1 MDSRDGFRSRK
12 TSLNRLLTTE
22 SLIKEGK
29 GMANGKL
36 TEEDEQP
43 LSPAARLFHQ
53 PHFNCHIIAI
63 IGCGK
68 RFDVDVVKAG
78 LEATLLRHPRFSSI
92 HVIDEKKGEQKWVRT
107 EVVLENHLVMPDLDP
122 HMESPDQF
130 VEDYVSDLTRTTLET
145 TKPLWEIHLLNVKT
159 AEADST
165 AVLRIHHS
173 LGDGASLMSLVL
185 ACTRKTADPA
195 APPTIPDK
203 RVAGWKRSRSLPVL
217 AMLWAVFRM
226 VWHTIVDVLLFL
238 ATAACLTDTRT
249 PLKGTKG
256 VEHQPKRVVHR
267 NLSLDDMKA
276 VKNATKSTINDVLLG
291 VTAAGLSR
299 YLCRL
304 SGKDKAT
311 EDGKHNLPAN
321 ARLRAAVLVNIR
333 PAPRIQALSE
343 MMETDGPAVEWGN
356 RLGYVLIPFS
366 VQVPEDPLDYIRRA
380 KATADRKKLSF
391 ESIFTYW
398 SGFLLVKLFGIK
410 AAAALCYRMLSNTTL
425 SFSNIMGPGEEIS
438 FYGHPIAYIAPTVY
452 GHPHA
457 LTIHFQSYMNK
468 VKMVIAVDENA
479 IPDPHQLCDDL
490 TDSLI
495 LIKNAVETRQ

>member
-276 VKNATKSTINDVLLG
+276 VKNATKS
-291 VTAAGLSR
+291 
-299 YLCRL
+299 
-304 SGKDKAT
+304 
-311 EDGKHNLPAN
+311 
-321 ARLRAAVLVNIR
+321 
-333 PAPRIQALSE
+333 ALSE